1 MPITCTCPTCNKPL
15 RVPDELIGRLVRCPG
30 CQGTFPATAAA
41 PTPPPP
47 PAPTSPQ
54 QIQPNPSPTSDLPN
68 LTFDAQPESFVP
80 MPPAG
85 DRAGA
90 LALVKGPSLAL
101 MIVSGIMGGLSILA
115 FIAMLAMFLVIGSI
129 GSAAN
134 AKAANNPGGMP
145 APSSQPDFLVTS
157 AANIGV
163 VFVEMLLSLAWAV
176 AVFLGAQRMSQLR
189 TYPFAMTAAVLA
201 MVPLSGCVCGL
212 CSFIPWLATLG
223 FGIWALVILCKPE
236 VKAAFQ

>member
-1 MPITCTCPTCNKPL
+1 MPVTCTCPTCNKPL
-15 RVPDELIGRLVRCPG
+15 RIPDELIGRLVRCPG

-47 PAPTSPQ
+47 AAPE
-54 QIQPNPSPTSDLPN
+54 QIQPNPSPTGDLPN
-68 LTFDAQPESFVP
+68 LTFENAPPESFAP
-80 MPPAG
+80 LPPIG
-85 DRAGA
+85 DRANA

-101 MIVSGIMGGLSILA
+101 MIVSGIMGGLSILG
-115 FIAMLAMFLVIGSI
+115 FIAILAIFLFIGSI

-134 AKAANNPGGMP
+134 ANAAKNPGGIP
-145 APSSQPDFLVTS
+145 ATSSQPDFLVSS

-163 VFVEMLLSLAWAV
+163 VFVEMLLSVAWAV
-176 AVFLGAQRMSQLR
+176 AVFMGAQRMSQLR
-189 TYPFAMTAAVLA
+189 TYPFAMTAAILA
-201 MVPLSGCVCGL
+201 MVPLSGCVCGA
-212 CSFIPWLATLG
+212 CTFIPWLVTLG